1 MFSGRGVVAYTLA
14 REVQTAKELA
24 KKVRAAI
31 AAATSPAEIEA
42 ALAMLESKLVPS
54 DDPTE
59 YGYSAR
65 TLTDPAT
72 GITVAGIIHD
82 SAALTVKDNVLHFAG
97 ACAACDAIRQHM
109 TDGSLMVLFGKDI
122 SLSSGFAGTLTITF
136 PVGSAYNGKTV
147 TVLHC
152 NSGMLETLTTT
163 VKDGKA
169 TISVTSLSPFAV
181 FVSRGQ
187 YSIPQTGEHGAA
199 WIGWLMCG
207 IAAGFGALAVRRK
220 MKPSR
225 G

>member
-1 MFSGRGVVAYTLA
+1 MAYTLA
-14 REVQTAKELA
+14 SEVQVAKELA

-122 SLSSGFAGTLTITF
+122 SLSSGFAGTLTIAF

-152 NSGMLETLTTT
+152 NSGMLETLTTGT
-163 VKDGKA
+163 R
-169 TISVTSLSPFAV
+169 
-181 FVSRGQ
+181 SR
-187 YSIPQTGEHGAA
+187 TG
-199 WIGWLMCG
+199 
-207 IAAGFGALAVRRK
+207 RRRSASRACR
-220 MKPSR
+220 PSR
-225 G
+225 CSYPAGNTPSPRRASMAPRGSVG